1 MMQRFCTILATAAG
15 ALLLGVSL
23 PAAADQPSCAEAAGT
38 PDMADLNGDP
48 DAMIALA
55 AQLAKG
61 ECRDADPKRAVELL
75 RVAASYNRPDA
86 HAVLGNFYADG
97 LLGEVNHQRAYLHWS
112 QAARGGVVPYARLG
126 QAHYA
131 GQGVPRD
138 VEAAEAI
145 LSQGAARGDEASRR
159 ALRAIYLDEGG
170 ELYAPDKAAR
180 LADD

>member
-1 MMQRFCTILATAAG
+1 MHRCRKGLIAAAG

-23 PAAADQPSCAEAAGT
+23 AAAAETPSCDEAAAA
-38 PDMADLNGDP
+38 PELADLNGDP

-55 AQLAKG
+55 AQLAQG
-61 ECRDADPKRAVELL
+61 ECGAADPTRAVELL

-86 HAVLGNFYADG
+86 HVVLGNFYADG
-97 LLGEVNHQRAYLHWS
+97 LLGEPDYQRAYLHWS
-112 QAARGGVVPYARLG
+112 QAARGGLVPYARMG

-145 LSQGAARGDEASRR
+145 LSQGAARGDEASRE

-170 ELYAPDKAAR
+170 ELYAPDKAAQ